1 MEIGGQSSLR
11 NQKDITVV
19 SKRSD
24 PMKDIL
30 IEDLERKSDERGWL
44 IEVLGSKSL
53 EVPHEFGQIH
63 VSVAYPGKI
72 RGNHY
77 HTRKLE
83 WFCVPQGKGLL
94 LLKNLKT
101 GEEKELLMG
110 EGALRTVK
118 ITPGIIHAIKNI
130 GDTNMILIVYANE
143 SFNAD
148 DPDTFYEQ
156 ILE

>member
-1 MEIGGQSSLR
+1 
-11 NQKDITVV
+11 
-19 SKRSD
+19 
-24 PMKDIL
+24 MKDIL
-30 IEDLERKSDERGWL
+30 IENLDCKSDERGWL
-44 IEVLGSKSL
+44 IEVLGGKSL

-63 VSVAYPGKI
+63 VSVAYPGKT

-94 LLKNLKT
+94 LLKDLET

-110 EGALRTVK
+110 EDALKTVK

-130 GDTNMILIVYANE
+130 GNTNMVLIVYANE
-143 SFNAD
+143 SFNS
-148 DPDTFYEQ
+148 
-156 ILE
+156 

>member
-1 MEIGGQSSLR
+1 
-11 NQKDITVV
+11 
-19 SKRSD
+19 
-24 PMKDIL
+24 MKDIL
-30 IEDLERKSDERGWL
+30 IENLDCKSDERGWL
-44 IEVLGSKSL
+44 IEVLGGKSL

-94 LLKNLKT
+94 LLKDLKT
-101 GEEKELLMG
+101 GEQKELLMG

-118 ITPGIIHAIKNI
+118 ITPGI
-130 GDTNMILIVYANE
+130 M
-143 SFNAD
+143 
-148 DPDTFYEQ
+148 
-156 ILE
+156 